1 MKILHVC
8 LANFY
13 IDDTS
18 YQENMLAK
26 FHVLQGHDVTVLAS
40 LVTFDK
46 FGKYSLL
53 EGESVYVTE
62 DNYKVIR
69 VDYSRKGIYNLNKR
83 FRIYNNIY
91 DKIVDEKPD
100 IIFVHGCQFI
110 DIKYIKKYV
119 QKADNSVKVF
129 VDNHADFI
137 NSAKNW
143 LSKKVLHK
151 IFWKHCAKTI
161 EPFVVKFYGVTPNRC
176 KFLEDVYN
184 IPKEK
189 IELLVMGFDDTILTS
204 LNNERNIKRLKDEL
218 QLSSNDF
225 IITTGGKIRH
235 SKNIHLLMEAVK
247 NLDTKNIKLLVFGS
261 VVPEIKELFD
271 SLNNHSSIKYL
282 GWKSHE
288 EIVEIFSIS
297 NLIVFPGSH
306 SVLWEEAVGCG
317 IPSVFKY
324 YEGMTH
330 VDVGGNC
337 IFLKED
343 SVAEVQQAIY
353 DIYGNESLYSKMKK
367 SAIENKELFSYN
379 YISKKAI
386 SCDL

>member
-1 MKILHVC
+1 MKILHIC

-13 IDDTS
+13 IDNTS

-26 FHVLQGHDVTVLAS
+26 FHVLQGHDVVVMAS

-46 FGKYSLL
+46 MGRYALL
-53 EGESVYVTE
+53 EGESEYVTE
-62 DNYKVIR
+62 DGYKVVR
-69 VDYSRKGIYNLNKR
+69 VDYSKKGNYNLNKR
-83 FRIYNNIY
+83 FRIYNNVY
-91 DKIVDEKPD
+91 DKIVREKPD
-100 IIFVHGCQFI
+100 IIFIHGCQFM
-110 DIKYIKKYV
+110 DIKHIKRYV
-119 QKADNSVKVF
+119 NKNKLVKIF

-143 LSKKVLHK
+143 LSKNILHK

-161 EPFVVKFYGVTPNRC
+161 EPYVEQFYGVTPNRC
-176 KFLEDVYN
+176 KFLEDVYA

-189 IELLVMGFDDTILTS
+189 IELLVMGFDDTILS
-204 LNNERNIKRLKDEL
+204 KFKIKNENYALDLRKKLNIEEENFVI
-218 QLSSNDF
+218 S
-225 IITTGGKIRH
+225 TGGKIRH

-247 NLDTKNIKLLVFGS
+247 NLDNKNIKLLVFGS
-261 VVPEIKELFD
+261 LVPEIKELFD
-271 SLNNHSSIKYL
+271 SLNNHISIIYL

-288 EIVEIFSIS
+288 EIIEILSIS

-330 VDVGGNC
+330 VDLGGNC

-343 SVAEVQQAIY
+343 SVKEIEQVVSNIY
-353 DIYGNESLYSKMKK
+353 NNKELYNKMKNAAEAK
-367 SAIENKELFSYN
+367 KELFSYS

-386 SCDL
+386 KY

>member
-1 MKILHVC
+1 MKILHIC

-13 IDDTS
+13 IDNTS

-26 FHVLQGHDVTVLAS
+26 FHVLHGHDVTVIAS

-46 FGKYSLL
+46 QGRYTLL
-53 EGESVYVTE
+53 EGESEYITE
-62 DNYKVIR
+62 DGYKVVR
-69 VDYSRKGIYNLNKR
+69 VDYSKKGNYNLNKR
-83 FRIYNNIY
+83 FRIYNNVY
-91 DKIVDEKPD
+91 DKIVSEKPD
-100 IIFVHGCQFI
+100 IIFIHGCQFM
-110 DIKYIKKYV
+110 DVKQIKRYV
-119 QKADNSVKVF
+119 NKNKSVKIF

-143 LSKKVLHK
+143 LSKNILHK

-161 EPFVVKFYGVTPNRC
+161 EPYVEQFYGVTPNRC
-176 KFLEDVYN
+176 KFLEDVYA

-189 IELLVMGFDDTILTS
+189 IELLVMGFDDTILDK
-204 LNNERNIKRLKDEL
+204 LKLKNENYAFDLRKKFNIEEV
-218 QLSSNDF
+218 DF
-225 IITTGGKIRH
+225 VISTGGKIRH

-247 NLDTKNIKLLVFGS
+247 NLDNKNIKLLVFGS

-271 SLNNHSSIKYL
+271 SLNNHISIVYL

-288 EIVEIFSIS
+288 EIIEILSIS

-330 VDVGGNC
+330 VDLGGNC
-337 IFLKED
+337 VFLKED
-343 SVAEVQQAIY
+343 SVREIEQVIS
-353 DIYGNESLYSKMKK
+353 DIYTNKELYNKMMSVAEAK
-367 SAIENKELFSYN
+367 KELFSYS

-386 SCDL
+386 NY